1 MNRVLYLV
9 LLFATMA
16 STSLAFADEGD
27 YGCKGKDTSSFFDAC
42 VNLKQA
48 EEWEKEINQSLK
60 MVAALASSKQ
70 GEKNLVDSQV
80 AWKKYRDS
88 SLRLRSGQAF
98 PLRFARNDASKKGF
112 ARISKGRL
120 LHVSGARPF
129 DFAQGRLGRP

>member
-80 AWKKYRDS
+80 AWKKYRDKACQVQQQLLGGMNS
-88 SLRLRSGQAF
+88 SA
-98 PLRFARNDASKKGF
+98 FARCVNTLT
-112 ARISKGRL
+112 RERL
-120 LHVSGARPF
+120 DYLKSSY
-129 DFAQGRLGRP
+129 